1 MEQKKKPTDPRM
13 PSRPTIFNKSFA
25 WALYWFIPGVI
36 MLICILTGETRP
48 SGWNIFFT
56 ALFLLIAAF
65 MFWSAYELYLK
76 HLASY
81 ELAQKDLE
89 AYLEIKERRE
99 NAKHLEE
106 NMRVAER
113 KRAKEEKKRAE
124 QEFRRHRAECRDA
137 GIPCCPCCGSTG
149 ITTMAR
155 GYSVWSGFV
164 GSGDPVNV
172 CQACG
177 HKFKPGS

>member
-1 MEQKKKPTDPRM
+1 MYDDLVKLFLERWSVFMPKKSLVKLVY
-13 PSRPTIFNKSFA
+13 A
-25 WALYWFIPGVI
+25 AL
-36 MLICILTGETRP
+36 
-48 SGWNIFFT
+48 FT
-56 ALFLLIAAF
+56 ALIFVGTFYLHVTLPFGYFNFGDAILLIAAF
-65 MFWSAYELYLK
+65 MFWSASELYLK

-99 NAKHLEE
+99 NAKRLEE
-106 NMRVAER
+106 NMRIAER

-137 GIPCCPCCGSTG
+137 GIPCCPCCGSTS